1 MTVAALLRYQGALL
15 LRSQHWIGPLV
26 VYAAFVAVGVR
37 SGDPALDALGYT
49 AAGLVPLSAWLVR
62 VCVTAEPPAAR
73 AVSAAAAGPVR
84 VHAAALLT
92 ALAGTLLAGAAG
104 AVYALLAGDLGYQ
117 PAAGTALAGAVA
129 LAVCALTGTAVGA
142 VCSRPLLRGRGR
154 SFLAAGVGSLLAW
167 VVAFSPARSAVSAL
181 VGAARADSAP
191 LPLGAL
197 AGAVLLAGAAGGVAC
212 LAGMRRG

>member
-1 MTVAALLRYQGALL
+1 MTVPALLRYQGALL

-49 AAGLVPLSAWLVR
+49 AAGLVPLSVWLVR
-62 VCVTAEPPAAR
+62 ICVTAEPPAAR

-104 AVYALLAGDLGYQ
+104 AAYALSAGDLTYQ
-117 PAAGTALAGAVA
+117 PPAGTALAGAVA
-129 LAVCALTGTAVGA
+129 WAVCALTGTAVGA

-154 SFLAAGVGSLLAW
+154 AVLAGGVGSLLAW
-167 VVAFSPARSAVSAL
+167 VLPFSPARSAVSAL
-181 VGAARADSAP
+181 VGAARAGTAP
-191 LPLGAL
+191 FPLGAL
-197 AGAVLLAGAAGGVAC
+197 AGSALLAGAAGAVAC
-212 LAGMRRG
+212 LVSTRRG

>member
-1 MTVAALLRYQGALL
+1 MTALLRYQGALL
-15 LRSQHWIGPLV
+15 LRSQRWIAPLV

-49 AAGLVPLSAWLVR
+49 AAGLVPLSVWLVR
-62 VCVTAEPPAAR
+62 LCVTAKTPGGPR
-73 AVSAAAAGPVR
+73 RLRRAAGPVR

-104 AVYALLAGDLGYQ
+104 AAYALLAGDLTYQ
-117 PAAGTALAGAVA
+117 PPAATALAGAVA

-154 SFLAAGVGSLLAW
+154 AVLAGGVGSLLAW
-167 VVAFSPARSAVSAL
+167 VLAFSPARSAVSAL
-181 VGAARADSAP
+181 VGAARAGTAP

-197 AGAVLLAGAAGGVAC
+197 AGAVLLAGAAGTVAC
-212 LAGMRRG
+212 LVSTRRS